1 MKSLLGVECVGL
13 VQLYHWYLI
22 LSSGDSNF
30 FFFFFFRLML
40 FYHRLRF
47 QHGKDDGE
55 IAPCLCFCLVITLL
69 FDIVVGYVFKI
80 LFF

>member
-1 MKSLLGVECVGL
+1 
-13 VQLYHWYLI
+13 
-22 LSSGDSNF
+22 
-30 FFFFFFRLML
+30 ML

-47 QHGKDDGE
+47 QHGKDDGK

-80 LFF
+80 LFFFMCVCVSSFGIFDLDGLGF